1 MFDLIQNTK
10 PSIYLNV
17 SDDCVDTSD
26 QDVPMV
32 SCTVQ
37 WVWQDD
43 KDNFAT
49 LETYGIVAPPKDGVV
64 DIDTLHYDF
73 SDCTGSYS
81 CDLTQEEE
89 LALDALMCNRACDV
103 TLCWYDRDYQMTI
116 TAPLCRIGIPEEG
129 KGYDIRTLYWGGTS
143 SDWDYYISVADLSI
157 DEEIALQDL
166 MDDKMAW
173 YDPLKGG
180 YTLAT
185 EHY

>member
-1 MFDLIQNTK
+1 MEIFDRLYDLVENTE
-10 PSIYLNV
+10 PECVVTVNTGYIYE
-17 SDDCVDTSD
+17 DD
-26 QDVPMV
+26 
-32 SCTVQ
+32 
-37 WVWQDD
+37 
-43 KDNFAT
+43 
-49 LETYGIVAPPKDGVV
+49 EG
-64 DIDTLHYDF
+64 
-73 SDCTGSYS
+73 
-81 CDLTQEEE
+81 QEVEY
-89 LALDALMCNRACDV
+89 ACDV

-116 TAPLCRIGIPEEG
+116 TAPLCRVGIPEEG

-157 DEEIALQDL
+157 DEEAALQDL